1 MAPLAFQVLLRVAAS
16 LKDCVNRQLHLTVKL
31 VTTEIIGATVSP
43 VETAVRPRGP
53 VDKLRASLSSR
64 TMRFLG
70 REKTMLTRYKIA
82 VGTSVWVV
90 LGWIACLSPV
100 GGAEL
105 RSPRGARTVARPAAV
120 TKMSVRPTATSV
132 RHATAAE
139 VVEEE
144 VVVLDEAEWVEDDV
158 TCATSC
164 CEDPC
169 AVAACNLFGG
179 GFWFD
184 MEFLLWWRDQRVFPA
199 LVTTQPNDG
208 VVPGATVLF
217 GGPVDESARPGG
229 RLEFGLWLDPC
240 QRTAVGARYLAVA
253 DATISPE
260 YISSDLAF
268 IARPFVDVSTNPA
281 TATAFPVANAA
292 AQPPTIGRLGLRTD
306 SEIQAGDVFFFW
318 TLRQSPCA
326 SFGLVAGYQ
335 FARIDED
342 LFIESFTQSG
352 VAPATQSI
360 AVSDLFDA
368 QNEFHGGLFG
378 LRGDYRCGQFGVELL
393 GRFGFGNM
401 RQSILI
407 SGSTTSTDASGAIST
422 RASGLLAQATT
433 NGGLHEQDKFSFM
446 NEAGVKLA
454 FYPVERLKLSVGY
467 SLMYWSSVVRP
478 GLEID
483 TSIDGRLLTALP
495 PANATRPAFAFD
507 PTDYLVH
514 GLNFGAEL
522 RF

>member
-1 MAPLAFQVLLRVAAS
+1 
-16 LKDCVNRQLHLTVKL
+16 
-31 VTTEIIGATVSP
+31 
-43 VETAVRPRGP
+43 
-53 VDKLRASLSSR
+53 
-64 TMRFLG
+64 
-70 REKTMLTRYKIA
+70 MLTRYKIA
-82 VGTSVWVV
+82 VGTTVCIAF
-90 LGWIACLSPV
+90 GWIVGLSSV
-100 GGAEL
+100 QGAES
-105 RSPRGARTVARPAAV
+105 RAARGGRTVARPAAV
-120 TKMSVRPTATSV
+120 TRTTAKPTAISDQP
-132 RHATAAE
+132 AAE
-139 VVEEE
+139 EED

-158 TCATSC
+158 TCAASC
-164 CEDPC
+164 YEDPC
-169 AVAACNLFGG
+169 AVPACNLFGG

-217 GGPVDESARPGG
+217 GGPVDEPTRPGG

-253 DATISPE
+253 DASISPE
-260 YISSDLAF
+260 YTSSDLAF
-268 IARPFVDVSTNPA
+268 IARPFTDVSTNPA
-281 TATAFPVANAA
+281 TATAFAVANTT
-292 AQPPTIGRLGLRTD
+292 AQAPSTGRLGLRTD

-326 SFGLVAGYQ
+326 SFGLLAGYQ
-335 FARIDED
+335 FAQINED
-342 LFIESFTQSG
+342 LLIESFTQSG
-352 VAPATQSI
+352 ATAGRQSI

-368 QNEFHGGLFG
+368 QNEFQGGVFG
-378 LRGDYRCGQFGVELL
+378 LRGDYRCGQFGIELL

-407 SGSTTSTDASGAIST
+407 SGSTTTTDASGATST
-422 RASGLLAQATT
+422 RASGLLAQTT
-433 NGGLHEQDKFSFM
+433 NRGLHEQDKFSFM
-446 NEAGVKLA
+446 DEAGVKLA

-478 GLEID
+478 GFEVN
-483 TSIDGRLLTALP
+483 TSIDGRLLTSLP
-495 PANATRPAFAFD
+495 PANATQPSFAFD

>member
-1 MAPLAFQVLLRVAAS
+1 
-16 LKDCVNRQLHLTVKL
+16 
-31 VTTEIIGATVSP
+31 
-43 VETAVRPRGP
+43 
-53 VDKLRASLSSR
+53 
-64 TMRFLG
+64 MRFLG

-82 VGTSVWVV
+82 VGTSIFVA
-90 LGWIACLSPV
+90 LGWIACLSSA
-100 GGAEL
+100 GAAES
-105 RSPRGARTVARPAAV
+105 RSARAGRTMARPAAAIRA
-120 TKMSVRPTATSV
+120 SAQPTATSV
-132 RHATAAE
+132 RHAAEAAAA
-139 VVEEE
+139 EEE
-144 VVVLDEAEWVEDDV
+144 VVVLDEADWVENDV
-158 TCATSC
+158 TCGTSC
-164 CEDPC
+164 CPDPC
-169 AVAACNLFGG
+169 GVSACNLFGG

-199 LVTTQPNDG
+199 LVTTQPSDG

-217 GGPVDESARPGG
+217 GGQVDESARPGG

-253 DATISPE
+253 EASISPE
-260 YISSDLAF
+260 YTSNDLSF
-268 IARPFVDVSTNPA
+268 IARPFTDVSTNPA
-281 TATAFPVANAA
+281 TATAFAVANTTASV
-292 AQPPTIGRLGLRTD
+292 PTTGRLGLRTD

-326 SFGLVAGYQ
+326 SFGLLAGYQ
-335 FARIDED
+335 YASIDED
-342 LFIESFTQSG
+342 LLIESLTQSG
-352 VAPATQSI
+352 TGTARQSI

-407 SGSTTSTDASGAIST
+407 SGSTTSTDATGATST
-422 RASGLLAQATT
+422 RASGLLAQAAT

-446 NEAGVKLA
+446 NEAGVKFT

-467 SLMYWSSVVRP
+467 SLMYWSSVIRP
-478 GLEID
+478 GFEID
-483 TSIDGRLLTALP
+483 TSIDGRLLTAVP
-495 PANATRPAFAFD
+495 PANATQPAFAFD

>member
-1 MAPLAFQVLLRVAAS
+1 M
-16 LKDCVNRQLHLTVKL
+16 
-31 VTTEIIGATVSP
+31 
-43 VETAVRPRGP
+43 
-53 VDKLRASLSSR
+53 
-64 TMRFLG
+64 
-70 REKTMLTRYKIA
+70 
-82 VGTSVWVV
+82 
-90 LGWIACLSPV
+90 
-100 GGAEL
+100 
-105 RSPRGARTVARPAAV
+105 ARPAAV
-120 TKMSVRPTATSV
+120 TRTSAQPAATSV
-132 RHATAAE
+132 RHATAAA
-139 VVEEE
+139 VAAAEED

-158 TCATSC
+158 TCGTSC
-164 CEDPC
+164 CQDPC
-169 AVAACNLFGG
+169 GAPACNLFGG

-199 LVTTQPNDG
+199 LVTTQPSDG

-217 GGPVDESARPGG
+217 GGQVDESARPGG

-253 DATISPE
+253 DASISPE
-260 YISSDLAF
+260 YTSNDLSL
-268 IARPFVDVSTNPA
+268 IARPFTDVSTNPA
-281 TATAFPVANAA
+281 TATAFAVANTT
-292 AQPPTIGRLGLRTD
+292 AQAPTTGRLGLRTD

-318 TLRQSPCA
+318 TLRQSSCA
-326 SFGLVAGYQ
+326 SFGLLAGYQ
-335 FARIDED
+335 YASIDED
-342 LFIESFTQSG
+342 LFIESLTQSG
-352 VAPATQSI
+352 TTTARQSI

-407 SGSTTSTDASGAIST
+407 SGSTTSTDATGATST
-422 RASGLLAQATT
+422 RASGLLAQAAT

-446 NEAGVKLA
+446 NEAGVKLT

-467 SLMYWSSVVRP
+467 SLMYWSSVIRP
-478 GLEID
+478 GFEID
-483 TSIDGRLLTALP
+483 TAIDGRLLTAAP
-495 PANATRPAFAFD
+495 PADATRPAFVFD

-514 GLNFGAEL
+514 GLNLGAEL

>member
-1 MAPLAFQVLLRVAAS
+1 
-16 LKDCVNRQLHLTVKL
+16 
-31 VTTEIIGATVSP
+31 
-43 VETAVRPRGP
+43 
-53 VDKLRASLSSR
+53 
-64 TMRFLG
+64 
-70 REKTMLTRYKIA
+70 
-82 VGTSVWVV
+82 
-90 LGWIACLSPV
+90 
-100 GGAEL
+100 
-105 RSPRGARTVARPAAV
+105 
-120 TKMSVRPTATSV
+120 
-132 RHATAAE
+132 
-139 VVEEE
+139 
-144 VVVLDEAEWVEDDV
+144 
-158 TCATSC
+158 
-164 CEDPC
+164 
-169 AVAACNLFGG
+169 
-179 GFWFD
+179 

-253 DATISPE
+253 DASISPE
-260 YISSDLAF
+260 YTSSDLAF
-268 IARPFVDVSTNPA
+268 IARPFTDVSTNPA
-281 TATAFPVANAA
+281 TATAFSVANAA
-292 AQPPTIGRLGLRTD
+292 AQPSTTGRLGLRTD
-306 SEIQAGDVFFFW
+306 SEIQAGDVFFLW
-318 TLRQSPCA
+318 TLRQSSCA
-326 SFGLVAGYQ
+326 SFGLLAGYQ
-335 FARIDED
+335 FAQIDED

-352 VAPATQSI
+352 GTTAAVQSI

-368 QNEFHGGLFG
+368 QNEFHGGMFG

-407 SGSTTSTDASGAIST
+407 SGSTTSTDASGATST
-422 RASGLLAQATT
+422 RASGLLAQAAT

-478 GLEID
+478 GFEID

-495 PANATRPAFAFD
+495 PANATQPAFAFD

-522 RF
+522 RVLRARRHDGRSGVLVIRAGSGRMHGFARHAKKVRDSAAKIGQHALAGDFFLLPSTLGNSRMPCGRQHAFLSIPTPVRLCLNFSIKRNRVGRQASLLVH